1 MVVVSCINN
10 VANNLGWGALFTYT
24 AEVHP
29 TELRALGCGS
39 ANMIKS
45 AAGIFGPYFAG
56 LFAGGVL
63 DPRDDGSAG
72 SSSVIAPDGGAGGRV
87 TTALLVLCAL
97 DLCACAAALLLPIE
111 TRGLILAENVQETE
125 TLSVSP
131 KWRRQRAHERKSST
145 DREEPLLLGSKE
157 GGANVNRA

>member
-10 VANNLGWGALFTYT
+10 MANNLGWGALFTYT

-39 ANMIKS
+39 ANMVKS

-63 DPRDDGSAG
+63 DPRDDGGSGSGSA
-72 SSSVIAPDGGAGGRV
+72 SALAPDGGADDRV
-87 TTALLVLCAL
+87 KVALLVFCAL

-111 TRGLILAENVQETE
+111 TRGLILAENIQETE
-125 TLSVSP
+125 TVSA
-131 KWRRQRAHERKSST
+131 KWRRRRADERTNST
-145 DREEPLLLGSKE
+145 DREEPLVLGSRE